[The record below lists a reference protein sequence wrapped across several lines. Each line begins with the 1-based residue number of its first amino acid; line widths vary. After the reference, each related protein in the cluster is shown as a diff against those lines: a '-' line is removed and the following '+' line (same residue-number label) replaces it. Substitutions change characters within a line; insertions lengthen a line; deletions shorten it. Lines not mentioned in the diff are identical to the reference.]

1 LASAN
6 LARTV
11 LRSGARGRKLTA
23 RDPCDRRGWP
33 GTSFSAPHVSGA
45 AALIRA
51 ISPSLSN
58 VQLRRILAFSRD
70 DLGTSG
76 FDADYGWGRLH
87 IGRAV
92 FWANQAR
99 NIR

>member
-1 LASAN
+1 
-6 LARTV
+6 
-11 LRSGARGRKLTA
+11 
-23 RDPCDRRGWP
+23 
-33 GTSFSAPHVSGA
+33 
-45 AALIRA
+45 LIRA